1 MMNFNGMPQMDMN
14 QMGQMNMNQMGQMDM
29 NQMNMMNNPMN
40 QMNNPMN
47 NSMNQMNMMNNPM
60 NQMNNQM
67 NMMNNQMNM
76 MNNPM
81 NQMNNQMQ
89 LNPQMNDFNNQ
100 VQMNQLNQ
108 MQMQMQMQNLANN
121 FMANMIVMGN
131 QMNNMNQNPNNFS
144 QQGGNSNS
152 LSLKF
157 VIDDGKNSIII
168 IPCLFTDKMGDVID
182 RFWTKIGG
190 KRDDKAKFIHNAKN
204 ISPSLTVAECGL
216 INQNQIQVLLTGRV
230 QGVNF
235 RYTSMTQATKLGLT
249 GWVRNDDDGS
259 VEMEVQGTE
268 ELIDELFEIMKTVS
282 EYIVIDSIDE
292 TSISVIPDESE
303 FIIKY

>member
-14 QMGQMNMNQMGQMDM
+14 QMGQMNMNQMGQIDM
-29 NQMNMMNNPMN
+29 
-40 QMNNPMN
+40 
-47 NSMNQMNMMNNPM
+47 
-60 NQMNNQM
+60 
-67 NMMNNQMNM
+67 NQMNM

-131 QMNNMNQNPNNFS
+131 QINNMNQNPNNFS

-230 QGVNF
+230 QG
-235 RYTSMTQATKLGLT
+235 A
-249 GWVRNDDDGS
+249 
-259 VEMEVQGTE
+259 
-268 ELIDELFEIMKTVS
+268 
-282 EYIVIDSIDE
+282 
-292 TSISVIPDESE
+292 
-303 FIIKY
+303 